1 MKLSHVMPPHR
12 RVLAAAS
19 RYALRE
25 TSAGPTGGV
34 AANEARHGGIDQS
47 PRMVAQRR
55 LASACFGAHGPVAP
69 GVMQLGNGGGRE
81 KAPVVPDDDIH
92 EYADACDAAF
102 ISLLEALQADFP
114 DAQVSVY
121 AAGSY
126 GRREA
131 VRGSDL
137 DYFVQYDPENAASV
151 EFVQALRKRAV
162 LRVGHPWA
170 EEPPALEQE
179 SFTAG
184 TISKGA
190 AKSGELKSGRHIFS
204 TEKAPKASPVLVGAH
219 DGRTAEVIIDDLRR
233 ALTKATGT
241 RKALFQGLAKLVII
255 LGQLM
260 VPRLQSI
267 EPVEILRALGA
278 PGELIAVYIE
288 MRTLFRSA
296 DVQLGSK
303 AVKDAHRALFDW
315 LERTYR
321 ENNKQ

>member
-1 MKLSHVMPPHR
+1 MKQSLVKQPRQPA
-12 RVLAAAS
+12 LAAAS
-19 RYALRE
+19 RYALRQ
-25 TSAGPTGGV
+25 TGAGPTGAV
-34 AANEARHGGIDQS
+34 AANEAGHGGVDQS

-55 LASACFGAHGPVAP
+55 LASACFGAHVQGAP
-69 GVMQLGNGGGRE
+69 GVMQLGNSGGRE
-81 KAPVVPDDDIH
+81 KAPIFTDEEIH
-92 EYADACDAAF
+92 EYTDACDAAF
-102 ISLLEALQADFP
+102 IALLEALQADYP

-137 DYFVQYDPENAASV
+137 DYFVQYDPENKASAQ
-151 EFVQALRKRAV
+151 FVQALQKRTS

-204 TEKAPKASPVLVGAH
+204 TNKAPKASPVLVGAH

-255 LGQLM
+255 LGQLR
-260 VPRLQSI
+260 VPPLQSI
-267 EPVEILRALGA
+267 EPVAILQALGA
-278 PGELIAVYIE
+278 PGDLIAVYIE

-296 DVQLGSK
+296 DVQLSSK

-321 ENNKQ
+321 ENKKQ